1 MAQNPTQDHPDWEL
15 GPVIGVQIYKRD
27 VVVKRAR
34 MTGPKCHTDN
44 KRGDIMNLSK
54 ASRKRL
60 AFVANNTEVAF
71 RTMITLTYP
80 GEYTN
85 DGKEVKAHLHKF
97 LRWCRYQWDD
107 PSYLWFLEFQK
118 RGAPHIH
125 ILLDISLSTI
135 AERREVVY
143 NAVRREWYKVV
154 GSGDPKHLAAGTRV
168 EMIRK
173 PDGAAR
179 YCLKYAYKCE
189 QKAVPP
195 AYRSVGR
202 FWGCSRDV
210 TPDKPRTIPIDDLSI
225 RAILADWDYCPN
237 AHTPVYQTLFGVAD
251 RFRAYSGIRA
261 LEGFESQET
270 EPVPLVST

>member
-1 MAQNPTQDHPDWEL
+1 MGPDPPSWEL
-15 GPVIGVQIYKRD
+15 GPVVGVQIYRRD
-27 VVVKRAR
+27 VVVRRAS
-34 MTGPKCHTDN
+34 MAGPSCKTDN

-60 AFVANNTEVAF
+60 AFVANNTQVTF

-85 DGKEVKAHLHKF
+85 DGEEVKAHLHKF
-97 LRWCRYQWDD
+97 LVWCAYQFDN

-125 ILLDISLSTI
+125 ILLDIALSTI
-135 AERREVVY
+135 EERREVVY

-154 GSGDPKHLAAGTRV
+154 DSGDPKHLAAGTRV
-168 EMIRK
+168 EHIRK

-195 AYRSVGR
+195 AYRNVGR
-202 FWGCSRDV
+202 FWACSRDV
-210 TPDKPRTIPIDDLSI
+210 FPEEPRTIPMDDLSV
-225 RAILADWDYCPN
+225 RAVLADWDYCPDE
-237 AHTPVYQTLFGVAD
+237 HTPVYQTLFGVAD
-251 RFRAYSGIRA
+251 RFRTYSGILA
-261 LEGFESQET
+261 LADPDLDPDCD
-270 EPVPLVST
+270 PVVSP